1 MGKLAGKIAI
11 VTGASSGI
19 GRGTA
24 RLLAAEGARV
34 VVGARRGDE
43 LAALIAEIDA
53 DGGAAAALAG
63 DVTDETYAAALVTL
77 AVERFGGLDIAV
89 NNVGTLGP
97 QSALVDVTLADWN
110 RTLAVN
116 LTSAFLGAKH
126 QVPAIAARGGGA
138 LVFTGTFVGHTA
150 AFPGLGA
157 YGASKSGLIGLT
169 QGLAIDHGEQGV
181 RVNAVLPGATDT
193 EMFREHN
200 PSAEAQ
206 SFIGHL
212 TALRRIAQPLE
223 IARAVL
229 YLAADATFTT
239 GTTLLCDGGVSINHT

>member
-1 MGKLAGKIAI
+1 MGRIDGRTAI

-19 GRGTA
+19 GRATA

-34 VVGARRGDE
+34 VVGARRDDE
-43 LAALIAEIDA
+43 LRALVAEIEA
-53 DGGAAAALAG
+53 DGGEAAALAG
-63 DVTDETYAAALVTL
+63 DVTEESYAAALVAL
-77 AVERFGGLDIAV
+77 AVDRFGGLDIAV

-97 QSALVDVTLADWN
+97 QAALTTISLADWN
-110 RTLAVN
+110 HTLAVN
-116 LTSAFLGAKH
+116 LTSAFLGARH

-169 QGLAIDHGEQGV
+169 QGLAVDHGEQGV
-181 RVNAVLPGATDT
+181 RVNAVLPGATNT

-206 SFIGHL
+206 SFIGNL
-212 TALRRIAQPLE
+212 TALRRIAEPEE

-239 GTTLLCDGGVSINHT
+239 GTALLCDGGVSINHT

>member
-1 MGKLAGKIAI
+1 MEKLNGKTAI

-19 GRGTA
+19 GRATA
-24 RLLAAEGARV
+24 RLLAAEGSRV

-43 LAALIAEIDA
+43 LASLVAEIEA
-53 DGGAAAALAG
+53 DGGEATALAG
-63 DVTDETYAAALVTL
+63 DVTEESYAAALVAL
-77 AVERFGGLDIAV
+77 AEDRFGGLDIAV

-97 QSALVDVTLADWN
+97 QTALTGVTLADWN
-110 RTLAVN
+110 HTLAVN

-126 QVPAIAARGGGA
+126 QVPALAARGGGA

-157 YGASKSGLIGLT
+157 YGASKSGLIGLA
-169 QGLAIDHGEQGV
+169 QGLAVDHGEQGV
-181 RVNAVLPGATDT
+181 RVNVVLPGATDT

-200 PSAEAQ
+200 PTAEAQ
-206 SFIGHL
+206 GFIGRL